1 MTLRDSCV
9 TFRIYID
16 TVEATGS
23 TPASPTY
30 VYVGLPPGRRI
41 PAAGP
46 RRPDRSRAASP
57 APAPYSIIRRT
68 PGHHSS
74 VVMPEESAGD
84 QGTRVDGVRLLTLA
98 ADSGGRRARPGPGR
112 RAGGRPD
119 ESGRPDNPG
128 EPGSPGRLLSYSCGK
143 DDGATRRPPAPRLA
157 LPSST
162 RGAWEIV
169 MADRAGPCPCIR

>member
-1 MTLRDSCV
+1 
-9 TFRIYID
+9 
-16 TVEATGS
+16 
-23 TPASPTY
+23 
-30 VYVGLPPGRRI
+30 
-41 PAAGP
+41 
-46 RRPDRSRAASP
+46 
-57 APAPYSIIRRT
+57 
-68 PGHHSS
+68 
-74 VVMPEESAGD
+74 MPEESAGD

-98 ADSGGRRARPGPGR
+98 ADSGGRRAGPGPGR

-143 DDGATRRPPAPRLA
+143 DDGATRRPPSPRLA

-162 RGAWEIV
+162 RGAGEIV